1 MKMKKIYL
9 LSGLAL
15 SGVLAYLFLKPKKE
29 NAKLIDVAPDEPNLE
44 NDKVLE
50 TASVNSSMDSTVV
63 SDDTEEAKFYL
74 DKFNDLY
81 ALWREENKVANPS
94 KGFGKPKYIYPPY
107 YNHSTAL
114 NPCVVEPKPTKGWK
128 ALAYAQKYGS
138 RKNQD
143 YIPQLNE
150 YLCRLESFGYVYS
163 NGNFIKGSVLR

>member
-1 MKMKKIYL
+1 MKKIYL

-29 NAKLIDVAPDEPNLE
+29 KAILIDLAPDETNLE
-44 NDKVLE
+44 NDNVLE

-63 SDDTEEAKFYL
+63 SDNTEEAKFYL

-81 ALWREENKVANPS
+81 ALWREENKVRNS
-94 KGFGKPKYIYPPY
+94 DRGFGSPPYIYPPY
-107 YNHSTAL
+107 YNHPTAL
-114 NPCVVEPKPTKGWK
+114 NPCVVEPKPTKGYK